1 MASPSTNSTTATI
14 LTRAPQ
20 TSEAIEYVGAMSSPY
35 EAAGEFPR
43 AWQKT
48 DVDLKESPPQVA
60 REIERPG
67 ARTDSEAIRDA
78 MQALARKAR
87 DSFRNACETSDED
100 SAEASY
106 MTMRS
111 SLEELWDFARYRD
124 LAFRDLLAILDAATK
139 HVDINRFNNNQRDA
153 LRNAFQDLPIWHI
166 GIEDVDR
173 TIERFAEFDIDITGP
188 IRQQASKKYRV
199 VIEEID

>member
-1 MASPSTNSTTATI
+1 MASPTTSINDATI
-14 LTRAPQ
+14 LRSALQ
-20 TSEAIEYVGAMSSPY
+20 TPEAQDLGGAMSNPY
-35 EAAGEFPR
+35 GAIGEFPR
-43 AWQKT
+43 AWQKA

-60 REIERPG
+60 REIERPH
-67 ARTDSEAIRDA
+67 ARTDSEAIREA

-139 HVDINRFNNNQRDA
+139 YGDINRFNNNQRDA
-153 LRNAFQDLPIWHI
+153 LRIAFQDLPIWHI

-173 TIERFAEFDIDITGP
+173 TIERFAEFDVDITGP